1 MIKYEY
7 RIRSFYND
15 KIDMENTLIDM
26 GEEGWRVVSVC
37 IKNPDSSKCT
47 YVVIFERQKTIK
59 ND

>member
-7 RIRSFYND
+7 RIKNFYND
-15 KIDMENTLIDM
+15 AFDMENTLIDM

-47 YVVIFERQKTIK
+47 YVVILERQKQ
-59 ND
+59 

>member
-15 KIDMENTLIDM
+15 KIDMENVLNEM
-26 GEEGWRVVSVC
+26 AEEGWKVVSVC
-37 IKNPDSSKCT
+37 IKHPDSSKCT
-47 YVVIFERQKTIK
+47 YVVILERQKTIK